1 MRKYRLSEQ
10 TGQYCYQ
17 EEDGKQCVTL
27 RQIVALI
34 DFADV
39 KAGSEGGWVDEESAL
54 SQQGECW
61 IYDANSVVFAG
72 ARILDD
78 ARLNGPCV
86 VSHGAII
93 SGRASIHASQVSH
106 HAQIGDNVTI
116 SQSLVRGYCRLADEA
131 RLLPHC
137 QVIAA
142 RGLTADRDKVLQIY
156 QRATVSASRIL
167 HQAQIYGEAFVEHAF
182 VEHRAEVFDHARL
195 EGNEENDVWVCDNA
209 RIYGHARLIAG
220 RGEDAIPTVRYS
232 SQVAEN
238 AVIEGNCLLKHR
250 AMVGGEA
257 QLRGGPILLDDDVL
271 IQGRAVIVGDVIVE
285 HQVTLGDEV
294 QIAAREG
301 EAIHLRGPKTLGGQQ
316 QITRTPLLGAL

>member
-1 MRKYRLSEQ
+1 
-10 TGQYCYQ
+10 
-17 EEDGKQCVTL
+17 
-27 RQIVALI
+27 

-106 HAQIGDNVTI
+106 HAQAGDNVTI

-167 HQAQIYGEAFVEHAF
+167 HQAQI
-182 VEHRAEVFDHARL
+182 
-195 EGNEENDVWVCDNA
+195 
-209 RIYGHARLIAG
+209 
-220 RGEDAIPTVRYS
+220 
-232 SQVAEN
+232 
-238 AVIEGNCLLKHR
+238 
-250 AMVGGEA
+250 
-257 QLRGGPILLDDDVL
+257 
-271 IQGRAVIVGDVIVE
+271 
-285 HQVTLGDEV
+285 
-294 QIAAREG
+294 
-301 EAIHLRGPKTLGGQQ
+301 
-316 QITRTPLLGAL
+316 